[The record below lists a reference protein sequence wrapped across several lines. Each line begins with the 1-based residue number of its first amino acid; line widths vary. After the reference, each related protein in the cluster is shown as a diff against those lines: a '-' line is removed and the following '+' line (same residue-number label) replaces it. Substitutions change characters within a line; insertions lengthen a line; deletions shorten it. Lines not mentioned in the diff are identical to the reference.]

1 VSGART
7 IVFAPEA
14 AKEFDVLD
22 TTVRDR
28 IEKALDQLAM
38 DPLALKNQI
47 KRLKGDSG
55 MRLRVGDWRIIFDVR
70 RAEIVILAIAHRREI
85 YRAEP

>member
-1 VSGART
+1 VSGGRT

-38 DPLALKNQI
+38 DPLALKKSNQTAEG
-47 KRLKGDSG
+47 RLGDALARR
-55 MRLRVGDWRIIFDVR
+55 RL
-70 RAEIVILAIAHRREI
+70 AHHI
-85 YRAEP
+85 

>member
-1 VSGART
+1 
-7 IVFAPEA
+7 
-14 AKEFDVLD
+14 
-22 TTVRDR
+22 
-28 IEKALDQLAM
+28 
-38 DPLALKNQI
+38 
-47 KRLKGDSG
+47 